1 MEHKLQR
8 HPHLYPIQSL
18 ESDRAGYAG
27 IYIHVPFC
35 LKKCPYCDFYSVTD
49 LSLSE
54 PFLDALETEIR
65 LTSTHQPPCD
75 TIYLGGGT
83 PSVLDPCQIG
93 RILES
98 CHKYFN
104 VGVDS
109 EVTIEI
115 NPGTVDQPALK
126 EYKAAGINR
135 LSIGVQSFQ
144 NQGLRFLNRIHSSKA
159 AHKATK
165 DARRAGVENIS
176 LDLIYG
182 IPDTTP
188 AYWKRD
194 LESAIQF
201 QPEHL
206 SCYLLSYEPGTPLF
220 NNLKAGLVRSVS
232 ENESC
237 ACFEATWS
245 ALESAGFLQYE
256 VSNFARTP
264 SFYSKHNK
272 KYWTFMPY
280 IGLGPGAHSF
290 SNNRRRWNKT
300 SVIEY
305 VRSLNDNQLAT
316 DKEEILTTEQQVIE
330 ALYLGFRQ
338 TEGIN
343 ISNFNSKF
351 ERSFNVMFEDLI
363 NLFGREGYLT
373 LSEESCRLTKK
384 GLLLLD
390 SIVDSFVA
398 VI

>member
-8 HPHLYPIQSL
+8 HPHLYPRQSL

-165 DARRAGVENIS
+165 DARRAGVKIS
-176 LDLIYG
+176 TLI
-182 IPDTTP
+182 
-188 AYWKRD
+188 
-194 LESAIQF
+194 
-201 QPEHL
+201 
-206 SCYLLSYEPGTPLF
+206 
-220 NNLKAGLVRSVS
+220 
-232 ENESC
+232 
-237 ACFEATWS
+237 
-245 ALESAGFLQYE
+245 
-256 VSNFARTP
+256 
-264 SFYSKHNK
+264 
-272 KYWTFMPY
+272 
-280 IGLGPGAHSF
+280 
-290 SNNRRRWNKT
+290 
-300 SVIEY
+300 
-305 VRSLNDNQLAT
+305 
-316 DKEEILTTEQQVIE
+316 
-330 ALYLGFRQ
+330 
-338 TEGIN
+338 
-343 ISNFNSKF
+343 
-351 ERSFNVMFEDLI
+351 
-363 NLFGREGYLT
+363 
-373 LSEESCRLTKK
+373 
-384 GLLLLD
+384 
-390 SIVDSFVA
+390 
-398 VI
+398 